1 MAGLILDS
9 VRPRESGDPA
19 SPGFPLA
26 RKWAELW
33 CPFGASEAAR
43 LCLRL

>member
-9 VRPRESGDPA
+9 VRPRESGAQVWILA
-19 SPGFPLA
+19 SRGNERSFDG
-26 RKWAELW
+26 
-33 CPFGASEAAR
+33 PFGASEAPR